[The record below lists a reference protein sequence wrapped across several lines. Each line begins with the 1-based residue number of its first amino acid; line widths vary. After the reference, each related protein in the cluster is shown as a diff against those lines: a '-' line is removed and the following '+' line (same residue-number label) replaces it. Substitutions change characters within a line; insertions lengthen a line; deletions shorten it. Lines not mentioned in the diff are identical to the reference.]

1 MSAPRPTPGAPG
13 PTPRR
18 RSAARRLPLLP
29 VLVALAVVA
38 AVAVG
43 AWLQFGERQ
52 ALDTVHTAG
61 RADSDR
67 VDVEATVQRVD
78 AAGREL
84 VLRVLVTPRGA
95 LAEAGGISPVDDLT
109 LQTSTSTRGD
119 LTFKAHQRISTLDV
133 PVALTGGSITDYPFD
148 SYGAAVEFGAVL
160 GHEKVPVR
168 VLFSNNDVLFSSRV
182 EASEVT
188 DGAALLDIGL
198 ARSNS
203 VLVFAVFMMIAMWA
217 LAVSVLIGGWFL
229 VTRRKGLTWPA
240 LGWMAA
246 TLFALAAFRNTAP
259 GTPPI
264 GCLLDYLA
272 FLWAETVIAFCL
284 VTVVVAGIRAESRA
298 EAPAGADPPA

>member
-1 MSAPRPTPGAPG
+1 MSAP
-13 PTPRR
+13 
-18 RSAARRLPLLP
+18 RRLPLLP
-29 VLVALAVVA
+29 ALLLLVIVA
-38 AVAVG
+38 SVGVG

-52 ALDTVHTAG
+52 AQDTVHTAG
-61 RADSDR
+61 RADADR
-67 VDVEATVQRVD
+67 VDVEATIQRAD

-95 LAEAGGISPVDDLT
+95 LAEADGVAPVEDLT
-109 LQTSTSTRGD
+109 LQTSASTRDD
-119 LTFKAHQRISTLDV
+119 LTFKAHQRIAGRDV
-133 PVALTGGSITDYPFD
+133 PVAMTGGSVTDYPFD
-148 SYGAAVEFGAVL
+148 AYGADVEFAAVM

-168 VLFSNNDVLFSSRV
+168 VLFSNNDVLFASTV
-182 EASEVT
+182 EAST
-188 DGAALLDIGL
+188 AGDGAAVLDIGL

-272 FLWAETVIAFCL
+272 FLWAEILIAFCL
-284 VTVVVAGIRAESRA
+284 ITVVVAGCRAESRA
-298 EAPAGADPPA
+298 EPAADEAGMA

>member
-1 MSAPRPTPGAPG
+1 M
-13 PTPRR
+13 RR
-18 RSAARRLPLLP
+18 RPAGRRFPLLP
-29 VLVALAVVA
+29 ALLLLAIVA
-38 AVAVG
+38 AVGVG

-52 ALDTVHTAG
+52 AQDTVHTAG

-67 VDVEATVQRVD
+67 VDIEATIQRVD

-95 LAEAGGISPVDDLT
+95 LAEAGGIAPVDDLT
-109 LQTSTSTRGD
+109 LQTSTATRGD

-148 SYGAAVEFGAVL
+148 GYGADVEFAAVL
-160 GHEKVPVR
+160 GQEKVPVR
-168 VLFSNNDVLFSSRV
+168 VLFSNNDVLFSSTV
-182 EASEVT
+182 EAST
-188 DGAALLDIGL
+188 ANDGAAVLDIGL

-217 LAVSVLIGGWFL
+217 LAVSVLIGGWYL

-272 FLWAETVIAFCL
+272 FLWAEILIAFCL
-284 VTVVVAGIRAESRA
+284 ITVVVTGIRAE
-298 EAPAGADPPA
+298 PPAEGARGAERA